1 VVELATQLRSP
12 AARHLHFL
20 GDHYASRIQAW
31 AIWPISVRRALLRW
45 RGIECSGAALVSRD
59 CYFSSSAVKLGACY
73 LNSDVHFEVEEPATI
88 EIGDGC
94 AIGPETMF
102 VTSHH
107 EYGDQWQRSGRSSG
121 RSIRVEPGCWLGA
134 KVLVLPGVTI
144 GTGCVVAAGA
154 VVAKD
159 CDPNGLYGG
168 VPARRIKDLD
178 Q

>member
-1 VVELATQLRSP
+1 VSEIATQPGSLATQHIR
-12 AARHLHFL
+12 FL
-20 GDHYASRIQAW
+20 GLHYLSRIQAW
-31 AIWPISVRRALLRW
+31 AIWPISVRRALIRW
-45 RGIECSGAALVSRD
+45 IGIECSEAAEISPN
-59 CYFSSSAVKLGACY
+59 CQFSGSAVKLGACY
-73 LNSDVHFEVEEPATI
+73 LNSDVHFDVEGSAMI

-94 AIGPETMF
+94 AIGSETMF

-107 EYGDQWQRSGRSSG
+107 EYGDESRRAGERSG
-121 RSIRVEPGCWLGA
+121 RSIRIGPGCWLGA

-159 CDPNGLYGG
+159 CDPNGLYAG

-178 Q
+178 P